1 MTKVEFNDLYD
12 SLCYGHDAELLING
26 NRVFVEWNGEKIELE
41 NVTFVPLKLYLSKG
55 KVKMLMGVCRGKKL
69 HDKRETEKK
78 REVERKLREY

>member
-1 MTKVEFNDLYD
+1 MLVRLDPYRTRK
-12 SLCYGHDAELLING
+12 LLLHKKQI
-26 NRVFVEWNGEKIELE
+26 EKLAMQKKLE